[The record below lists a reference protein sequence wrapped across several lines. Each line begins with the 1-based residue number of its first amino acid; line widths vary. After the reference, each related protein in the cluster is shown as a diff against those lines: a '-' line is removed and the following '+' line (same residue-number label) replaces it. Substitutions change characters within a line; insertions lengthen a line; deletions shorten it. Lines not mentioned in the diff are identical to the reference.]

1 MPLADLT
8 AVSTLALDYIGE
20 PYLTAYATDTTVAA
34 QACRLHLPQCI
45 ETVLEGHVW
54 SFATRCS
61 QLTEAAVESTTAQIN
76 IYPGGENNGIL
87 LVAQTPGPSGNE
99 ISLTLVPG
107 GATVSTMSV
116 EVLGNAITVTFAVV
130 PSSVT
135 NTADLFISGSPLLVG
150 EMLLDGFFNGKPF
163 YRQAAAEELSY
174 DLGWDGAQWVLNVSH
189 PSAGWTSS
197 DDVDSPDLITTWV
210 AQSPGTGSP
219 DFAATIENKASEVID
234 AITAD
239 NAASLLVTAVNA
251 QGHDGTGVVSAVE
264 ATYLEGGSSTSTVY
278 APAYGTGF
286 NLPSDC
292 LRFLKIDT
300 EDIDAPRND
309 FEIQG
314 RYLLLQEELAE
325 APVIHYITSDPPV
338 DEWPTTFTDAV
349 AFLLASRLAPKL
361 AQDQALAADML
372 QKHEMALGKAR
383 SKDTRETRS
392 KENFGPRHLAARSG
406 LVRSRFASHGSPW
419 TPTTGVSIVGETA
432 SVDLDGLFTEN
443 L

>member
-8 AVSTLALDYIGE
+8 AISNLALDYLGE

-61 QLTEAAVESTTAQIN
+61 QLTAAAVESTTAQIN
-76 IYPGGENNGIL
+76 VYPGGENNGIL
-87 LVAQTPGPSGNE
+87 LLAQTPGPSGNE
-99 ISLTLVPG
+99 ISLTIETAVIG
-107 GATVSTMSV
+107 T
-116 EVLGNAITVTFAVV
+116 EVAVDVTGSAIVVTPFQTANFLTTAFAGTNNDLTFSQVDPDVIPTIEFAMGNSGSNAVTVTGSAILVYLRQNFGAFYLTASQVKALIEASTAAMALV
-130 PSSVT
+130 SV
-135 NTADLFISGSPLLVG
+135 
-150 EMLLDGFFNGKPF
+150 
-163 YRQAAAEELSY
+163 SY
-174 DLGWDGAQWVLNVSH
+174 PTGND
-189 PSAGWTSS
+189 
-197 DDVDSPDLITTWV
+197 
-210 AQSPGTGSP
+210 GTGVVCSP
-219 DFAATIENKASEVID
+219 ADTNIAFGPTALSGGGVQTTAADVID

-239 NAASLLVTAVNA
+239 TAAALLVTAVNA
-251 QGHDGTGVVSAVE
+251 QGHDGTGVVAPVE
-264 ATYLEGGSSTSTVY
+264 ATFLEGGSSTSTVY
-278 APAYGTGF
+278 APAYGSGF

-292 LRFLKIDT
+292 LRVLKIDT
-300 EDIDAPRND
+300 ADIDIPRND

-314 RYLLLQEELAE
+314 RYLLLAEESAE

-392 KENFGPRHLAARSG
+392 KENFGPRQLAARSG
-406 LVRSRFASHGSPW
+406 LVRARYGNILP
-419 TPTTGVSIVGETA
+419 PY
-432 SVDLDGLFTEN
+432 
-443 L
+443 